1 MSSSLKVWHPIL
13 ADGSALTQAMAFLTQ
28 YRNLRG
34 TNPRGL
40 GEVEFNFGRALHQL
54 SECPSCEPCSIWIMF
69 LGLYSH
75 AAKQYQKVIDMAETG
90 QVSWW
95 SSLGFDWLLNWEFFI
110 FFTLVQDTTFVREA
124 AYNLSLI
131 YVLTNA
137 TPLADS
143 LYRRWLSIW

>member
-1 MSSSLKVWHPIL
+1 
-13 ADGSALTQAMAFLTQ
+13 
-28 YRNLRG
+28 
-34 TNPRGL
+34 
-40 GEVEFNFGRALHQL
+40 
-54 SECPSCEPCSIWIMF
+54 MF

-90 QVSWW
+90 QVSWR
-95 SSLGFDWLLNWEFFI
+95 SSLGLTDFWTENFLN
-110 FFTLVQDTTFVREA
+110 FFTLVQDATFVREA

>member
-1 MSSSLKVWHPIL
+1 
-13 ADGSALTQAMAFLTQ
+13 
-28 YRNLRG
+28 
-34 TNPRGL
+34 
-40 GEVEFNFGRALHQL
+40 
-54 SECPSCEPCSIWIMF
+54 MF